1 MLACDLRPNVPGSE
15 GSIHCRNPE
24 VSGCEEAV
32 GGRLRQGSEHVE
44 KPAPEVEIL
53 QKADRRRQ
61 DRQGPRQVEKPAPE
75 IEIL

>member
-1 MLACDLRPNVPGSE
+1 MQKILACKMHACYFRPNVPGTE
-15 GSIHCRNPE
+15 GSIHCRNLE

-53 QKADRRRQ
+53 RKYVHR
-61 DRQGPRQVEKPAPE
+61 P
-75 IEIL
+75 